1 MHPGNAEAFTF
12 LIIVPLLLLFSL
24 TMEILFDNP
33 AKDFSNQ
40 LCKMMMIK
48 DDENKSMS
56 ANFYKFVVDIF
67 LFIKSQIFVVSI
79 ITIEYSFVLYLLIQK
94 K

>member
-24 TMEILFDNP
+24 AMEILFDNP
-33 AKDFSNQ
+33 AKDFSFQ
-40 LCKMMMIK
+40 LCKLMLIK
-48 DDENKSMS
+48 DDENKSML

-67 LFIKSQIFVVSI
+67 LFFKS
-79 ITIEYSFVLYLLIQK
+79 
-94 K
+94 